1 MSKIFSSNRSFGILL
16 FVILLGLSIFFYGLT
31 ANNLFWASIIILGI
45 SIFYPNFF
53 KVPNILWIKFG
64 IILGKIINPIICI
77 FLYFFVIG
85 STRIVLELFRK
96 KLINKTKNSNLE
108 TYWVKK
114 DNSIEQS
121 LDNQF

>member
-1 MSKIFSSNRSFGILL
+1 MNKVFSSNRSFGILL
-16 FVILLGLSIFFYGLT
+16 FVILLGLSIFFYGLK
-31 ANNLFWASIIILGI
+31 ASNLFWVSIIVLGI

-53 KVPNILWIKFG
+53 KIPNILWMKFG

-96 KLINKTKNSNLE
+96 KLINKTRNTNME
-108 TYWVKK
+108 TYWKNK
-114 DNSIEQS
+114 DNNIEQS

>member
-1 MSKIFSSNRSFGILL
+1 MNKIFSSNRSFGILL

-31 ANNLFWASIIILGI
+31 ASNLFWVSIIVLGI

-53 KVPNILWIKFG
+53 KIPNILWMKFG

-96 KLINKTKNSNLE
+96 KLINKTRNTNLE
-108 TYWVKK
+108 TYWKKK
-114 DNSIEQS
+114 DNNIEQS